1 MYIFTRFNM
10 DYIYFFFPHES
21 PRRYLVLVYV
31 AHCSAAIEERK
42 KNKKNTTR
50 KSGTFMAI
58 IKLSAGSLRKPD
70 RGRRTA
76 SSQGGS
82 YPVPEQ
88 TCKIAFNSPNFI
100 N

>member
-1 MYIFTRFNM
+1 MSLIAQLQLKN
-10 DYIYFFFPHES
+10 EK
-21 PRRYLVLVYV
+21 
-31 AHCSAAIEERK
+31 EK
-42 KNKKNTTR
+42 KKHTTR

-82 YPVPEQ
+82 YRVLEQ
-88 TCKIAFNSPNFI
+88 TCKIAFNSLNFT

>member
-10 DYIYFFFPHES
+10 DYIYFLFPHEF

-31 AHCSAAIEERK
+31 AHCSAA
-42 KNKKNTTR
+42 KKNTTR

-76 SSQGGS
+76 SSKGGS

-88 TCKIAFNSPNFI
+88 TCKIAFGSPNFT

>member
-1 MYIFTRFNM
+1 MSLIAQLQLKN
-10 DYIYFFFPHES
+10 
-21 PRRYLVLVYV
+21 
-31 AHCSAAIEERK
+31 EEK
-42 KNKKNTTR
+42 KEKKHTTR

-88 TCKIAFNSPNFI
+88 TCKIAFNSPNFT